1 MPFIINC
8 DEEEKVMTNVIF
20 IEKLK
25 NGSYRKV
32 VTTSNR
38 TPERFCI
45 DALEYYTSIGIE
57 TEVKC
62 SIKDPR
68 FYGVF
73 SVKKDKLM
81 AVAGPEKNKFFW
93 SKHTTIKKEV
103 VEANGEFVR
112 PEGQNKNFYAVI
124 SKEYTGF
131 VLTWARC
138 KELTN
143 GKSAKYKGFNGLEES
158 KVWMRE
164 NNAASNTFE
173 YITDLK
179 QIK

>member
-1 MPFIINC
+1 
-8 DEEEKVMTNVIF
+8 MTNVIF

-45 DALEYYTSIGIE
+45 DASEYYTSIRIE
-57 TEVKC
+57 TEVRC
-62 SIKDPR
+62 STKDPR
-68 FYGVF
+68 FCGVF
-73 SVKKDKLM
+73 SCKNGKLM
-81 AVAGPEKNKFFW
+81 AIAGPEKNEFFL

-103 VEANGEFVR
+103 EEANGLFVR

-124 SKEYTGF
+124 SVEYTGF
-131 VLTWARC
+131 ILTWARC
-138 KELTN
+138 KKLTD
-143 GKSAKYKGFNGLEES
+143 GKSAKFKGFNGLAEA

-164 NNAASNTFE
+164 NNAPSKTFE
-173 YITDLK
+173 YYTDLK

>member
-1 MPFIINC
+1 
-8 DEEEKVMTNVIF
+8 MTFTVF
-20 IEKLK
+20 IEKLE
-25 NGSYRKV
+25 NGKFNKV
-32 VTTSNR
+32 VAKSTRSA
-38 TPERFCI
+38 EKFCI
-45 DALEYYTSIGIE
+45 DASEYYRSKGIE
-57 TEVKC
+57 TEVRC
-62 SIKDPR
+62 STEDTR
-68 FYGVF
+68 FVGVF

-81 AVAGPEKNKFFW
+81 AVAGPEKNEFFW
-93 SKHTTIKKEV
+93 RKHTIISKEV
-103 VEANGEFVR
+103 VEANGEFIR

-143 GKSAKYKGFNGLEES
+143 GKSAKYKGFNGLEEA

-164 NNAASNTFE
+164 NNAPSKTFE
-173 YITDLK
+173 GYTDLK